1 MAFINLIKSK
11 ILEGHERSVKA
22 KKNIIALFII
32 RGFGIAINLALIP
45 LTLNLLDDYKY
56 GVWIILFNVLSW
68 IQIFD
73 IGIGNGLRNKF
84 AEAIAK
90 KDFKEAQEY
99 VSTGYIIMVSI
110 TIALIALFIV
120 PWLLIDWAYVFNV
133 RSELSQEITLLIG
146 VTFFLTAIQFSLK
159 LVTTLLTADHKPALS
174 AFIFTF
180 SNTIILLL
188 FLLFKSELRGDL
200 VAIGALY
207 SSVPLIVLVIASLII
222 FNGKF
227 KVIKPRMQSFNLNK
241 VKDLFNL
248 GIQFFVIQI
257 AVLVIFQTD
266 SLIIAHTLSPEEV
279 TPYNII
285 FRYFGIVTMMAGI
298 VMTPF
303 WSAFTEANAKE
314 DYIWIKNILL
324 KQIKFLIPT
333 SLLILLLLFLAPWII
348 PFWLKKDILIPSS
361 LLIGMAIYTFVSIY
375 NNIFAFFLNGVGKPK
390 ISAVLSIFAAIINI
404 PLSVFF
410 VKNLGMGSSGV
421 IFGTIVSLSFG
432 LFFGPFQAYLI
443 ITNKA
448 KGIWNQ

>member
-11 ILEGHERSVKA
+11 ILGGHERSVKA

-56 GVWIILFNVLSW
+56 GVWITLFNMLSW

-84 AEAIAK
+84 AESIAK

-99 VSTGYIIMVSI
+99 VSTGYIIMGFI
-110 TIALIALFIV
+110 TLSLIVLFIV

-146 VTFFLTAIQFSLK
+146 VTFILTAIQFTLK

-180 SNTIILLL
+180 TNTVILLL
-188 FLLFKSELRGDL
+188 FLLFKSEISGNL

-207 SSVPLIVLVIASLII
+207 SGVPLVVLVISSIII

-227 KVIKPRMQSFNLNK
+227 KAIKPRIKSFNLNK

-266 SLIIAHTLSPEEV
+266 SLIISHTLSPEEV

-303 WSAFTEANAKE
+303 WSAFTEANAKG
-314 DYIWIKNILL
+314 DYIWIKNIII
-324 KQIKFLIPT
+324 KQIKFLIPA
-333 SLLILLLLFLAPWII
+333 SALIILLLLLAPW
-348 PFWLKKDILIPSS
+348 LIPIWLGKEINLS
-361 LLIGMAIYTFVSIY
+361 LTLLSGMAIYAFISIW
-375 NNIFAFFLNGVGKPK
+375 NNIFSFFLNG
-390 ISAVLSIFAAIINI
+390 ISKTKTQMITSVAGTLINI
-404 PLSVFF
+404 PLSVYFAHLF
-410 VKNLGMGSSGV
+410 GVGGV
-421 IFGTIVSLSFG
+421 IMATIISLSF
-432 LFFGPFQAYLI
+432 FAVFGALETFKYLR
-443 ITNKA
+443 TT
-448 KGIWNQ
+448 

>member
-11 ILEGHERSVKA
+11 ILGGHERSVKA

-56 GVWIILFNVLSW
+56 GVWITLFNMLSW

-99 VSTGYIIMVSI
+99 VSTGYIIMGFI
-110 TIALIALFIV
+110 TLSLIVLFIV

-146 VTFFLTAIQFSLK
+146 VTFILTAIQFTLK

-180 SNTIILLL
+180 TNTVIILL
-188 FLLFKSELRGDL
+188 FLLFKSEISGNL

-207 SSVPLIVLVIASLII
+207 SGVPLVVLVISSIII

-227 KVIKPRMQSFNLNK
+227 KAIKPRIKSFNLNK

-266 SLIIAHTLSPEEV
+266 SLIISHTLSPEEV

-314 DYIWIKNILL
+314 DYIWIKNIII
-324 KQIKFLIPT
+324 KQIKFLIPA
-333 SLLILLLLFLAPWII
+333 SALIILLLLLAPW
-348 PFWLKKDILIPSS
+348 LIPIWLGKEIDLSVT
-361 LLIGMAIYTFVSIY
+361 LLSGMAIYAFISIW
-375 NNIFAFFLNGVGKPK
+375 NNIFSFFLNG
-390 ISAVLSIFAAIINI
+390 ISKTKTQMITSVAGTLINI
-404 PLSVFF
+404 PLSVYFAHLF
-410 VKNLGMGSSGV
+410 GVGGV
-421 IFGTIVSLSFG
+421 IMATIISLSF
-432 LFFGPFQAYLI
+432 FAVFGALETFKYLR
-443 ITNKA
+443 TT
-448 KGIWNQ
+448 